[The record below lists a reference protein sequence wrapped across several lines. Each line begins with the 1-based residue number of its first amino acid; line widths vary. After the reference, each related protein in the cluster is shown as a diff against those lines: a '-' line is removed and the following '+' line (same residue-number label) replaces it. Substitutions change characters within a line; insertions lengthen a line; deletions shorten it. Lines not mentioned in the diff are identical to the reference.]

1 MAISKVKSASIATD
15 AVGPTQLNEASNYA
29 FTGTVTGASGNL
41 ISEVDAWYV
50 DTNVSLGNNTETLIT
65 DWTRYSSFSFAKKG
79 TGMSVSS
86 GIWTFPSTGYWEIS
100 STVNCYT
107 QGDQDYPYSLLE
119 ATTNNSSYSR
129 AILTQRQVKDE
140 DMGANTFYYMSFV
153 YIFDCQDTSNYKV
166 KFRCNARNAN
176 TTLQSTPERS
186 SLRFVKLN
194 DT

>member
-1 MAISKVKSASIATD
+1 MAITKIQSES
-15 AVGPTQLNEASNYA
+15 LNLADTYA

-50 DTNVSLGNNTETLIT
+50 NTNVSLGNNTETLIT
-65 DWTRYSSFSFAKKG
+65 DWTRYSDFSFAKKG

-100 STVNCYT
+100 STVNCFT

-129 AILTQRQVKDE
+129 AIMTQRQVKDE
-140 DMGANTFYYMSFV
+140 DMGANTFYYMTFV

-176 TTLQSTPERS
+176 TTLQSGQNLS

>member
-1 MAISKVKSASIATD
+1 MAITKIQSES
-15 AVGPTQLNEASNYA
+15 LNLSDNYD
-29 FTGTVTGASGNL
+29 FTGTVTGAGKE
-41 ISEVDAWYV
+41 ISEIDAWYV
-50 DTNVSLGNNTETLIT
+50 NTNVALGNNAETLIT
-65 DWTRYSSFSFAKKG
+65 DWTRYSAFSFAKKG

-100 STVNCYT
+100 STVNCFT

-129 AILTQRQVKDE
+129 AIFTQRQVKDE
-140 DMGANTFYYMSFV
+140 DLGANTFYYMTFV
-153 YIFDCQDTSNYKV
+153 YIFDCQDTANYKV

-176 TTLQSTPERS
+176 TYLQGGSQYIST
-186 SLRFVKLN
+186 LRFLKLN

>member
-1 MAISKVKSASIATD
+1 MAITKIQSES
-15 AVGPTQLNEASNYA
+15 LNLADTYA

-65 DWTRYSSFSFAKKG
+65 DWTRYSDFSFAKKG

-100 STVNCYT
+100 STVNCFC

-129 AILTQRQVKDE
+129 AIMTQRQVKDE
-140 DMGANTFYYMSFV
+140 NMGANTFYYMSFV

-176 TTLQSTPERS
+176 TTLESGQDRS